1 MAQGRPRTF
10 DTQLREDTM
19 EKKPYTPPTITKH
32 GDAVELTRGFG
43 GKYWESFMSKA
54 YSDFDLEPKD

>member
-1 MAQGRPRTF
+1 
-10 DTQLREDTM
+10 M